1 MRAKILFVLCL
12 LNFAFTAKEVVEC
25 DGKIINHCKKCN
37 SGENSDTCA
46 LCEDKYFS
54 FFNDLLCLPCND
66 STYGQI
72 GCEGN
77 CNGTDYINSRFISC
91 EKGGCKEGYFNIEGI
106 CLNCSEGSPHCINC
120 TYEVQE
126 EATEG
131 NFICHECESN
141 EYIINRFGECEH
153 CKIDNCE
160 ICHYEKNT
168 REECDKCISGYYK
181 TSYGECKN
189 CRYVDIYWGICYIC
203 SDNDTD
209 YENGECWCYSG
220 YTFVNNSICV
230 PCPEGC
236 SRCIIN
242 NKTNNLE
249 CINCY
254 SNYVLNNSKSCI
266 NCGNG
271 CESCTL
277 DENNKPICI
286 SCYSGT
292 FLDYNKCLI
301 CPDGC
306 SKCELE
312 LDKSSKYKNITK
324 CTECYYNYALDGD
337 NNCIYCSELSDTGD
351 NGCRHCIYN
360 KINSKF
366 ECLECWNDDYAYII
380 NTFQCFL
387 NTDPNQIY
395 LYGCLKANYNEE
407 NNRYECLKCKSDFI
421 QIIND
426 KTCRRRDE
434 TNISSYC
441 LEIEN
446 LQIPEN
452 PLYSCHKCQNNT
464 AYVKLNIEGKK
475 DCYYRD
481 NILSFC
487 LEGEI
492 EENGNLICRKCVENA
507 FLNSSN
513 ICNCDFDS
521 FGKYNKWCY
530 KCDDKKEGNPGCLA
544 SKGCNYTH
552 SNDELDCNE
561 CKEGYFKYT
570 IGQCYYC
577 GNEISNCDK
586 CHYDK
591 GLKCDNCIGIFR
603 LNEEKNKCEIDECQE
618 YPEIAPGC
626 IICKD
631 KLNEYKSKNKCQSCK
646 YGYFKTKNET
656 CIYCRS
662 EKYGGP
668 GCYECGYEEDENGKE
683 TENIICKDCFSIDI
697 YELYY
702 YYYYYHY
709 YDNFCNYFIN
719 SALSS
724 EGKCYYY
731 NSSFES
737 CLKYEFIKDNKN
749 IEKLKCIACLPGYY
763 LDNEGNCV
771 NYKNRIQ
778 IIPFCV
784 FHTFLVDDI
793 KFEFYAYD
801 YEYYGINNLDIYF
814 YYYNSAYNYYDNF
827 KIYNEILKNINYNII
842 TTCQSCQNGYF
853 LNDDGICEKL
863 EIENC
868 TGSFILKNI
877 SSRENHC
884 DNICYQKDY
893 PFIYIKFKNN
903 SIDFN
908 IENYINDDSIY
919 QSRLYY
925 IISYNFDELTNE
937 TKNIILNMTLCYDIY
952 SDEKLMNQFKGC
964 DKVFYNQKDK
974 SYQCFDCAY
983 GYFLDLENNKCSN
996 NIYDYRQLID
1006 CKIENIGTDLS
1017 PLYSCGSCYSSS
1029 DTLVTLENGGKLCFH
1044 DYTLTNC
1051 IEVNASS
1058 NYINPVINCNS
1069 CKFNYFPFY
1078 SKYYGRTI
1086 CQNIYE
1092 KIIKYKNITL
1102 DIFEE
1107 EEYILA
1113 DDKGICKKK
1122 YFTPDGKKCYKCDN
1136 KNIGMPGC
1144 NGECSFS
1151 LKRNNTILC
1160 AGKCKD
1166 GYIESSEG
1174 ICEECESINKGCIEC
1189 HYEQNYP
1196 SNYLYVKKS
1205 RRFQCDYC
1213 KDGYILSQDGRCL
1226 TCEDL
1231 GIYDCEKCSKDK
1243 KTGNY
1248 ICDECYK
1255 YFFKNEVGYCDRCVI
1270 DHIIFNNKC
1279 IRCYDNKNGGIEGCK
1294 YCEKNEDDK
1303 IICRECGD
1311 NYILLTNNNTCVE
1324 RRINK
1329 DIAQFDNC
1337 LEIKVENN
1345 KYICS
1350 RCVPQLSLL
1359 KKDNE
1364 YKCEYLPTLYDSN
1377 FGVYYYHHFYY
1388 DMFKRNYDDYK
1399 NFFLND
1405 YNFRQNFFLPCKESI
1420 NLGTKENPI
1429 YSCTMCYN
1437 IFENEEMRY
1446 YFDMYVPD
1454 YYHYLIDYD
1463 DYDHYDDY
1471 FNYYDE
1477 NYGDFTIKI
1486 IDSNMNNISYCMVN
1500 HRNNE
1505 NCTEAYY
1512 KLYNGKEIYNCTKCL
1527 IGNELLYN
1535 EKLDINYCSFNKN
1548 SIQKCLVEFC
1558 KNCIS
1563 NNNYFCSD
1571 CITTDYEV
1579 NKFSGSCVKKTEIVP
1594 AVTWKDIYRLNMNG
1608 QKEINGQTIT
1618 GPSLNLRGITSS
1630 QINTRHAFLIYLTF
1644 KIKHGLRNLQ
1654 EIIKIPAIC
1663 EIKDGV
1669 EETEDFAN
1677 IVDYECIGNSTVSEN
1692 YTLAGIEEVE
1702 NSETTING
1710 NLNEINKIINEND
1723 DLINKNT
1730 SSFTTMM
1737 LDDMIF
1743 FYINYNN
1750 NIINSSDTTFDFC
1763 LNGTISKEI
1772 NIAGNLNKSN
1782 LRHLDSACL
1791 ENIEIEMNNINDK
1804 ADCSFCSEE
1813 NLNAS
1818 LTCILKIK
1826 DDMNSINISFGTS
1839 EIKIENTSQSIYI
1852 PELNKINLVYE
1863 KPITDM
1869 PKSTNN
1875 KSWKTIICA
1884 IIIVVVLIILIFILL
1899 LFMKLDKMKNYGSG
1913 NININEKKM
1922 HNNTIQS
1929 DNNLKLEE
1937 KN

>member
-1 MRAKILFVLCL
+1 M
-12 LNFAFTAKEVVEC
+12 
-25 DGKIINHCKKCN
+25 
-37 SGENSDTCA
+37 
-46 LCEDKYFS
+46 
-54 FFNDLLCLPCND
+54 
-66 STYGQI
+66 
-72 GCEGN
+72 
-77 CNGTDYINSRFISC
+77 
-91 EKGGCKEGYFNIEGI
+91 
-106 CLNCSEGSPHCINC
+106 
-120 TYEVQE
+120 
-126 EATEG
+126 
-131 NFICHECESN
+131 
-141 EYIINRFGECEH
+141 
-153 CKIDNCE
+153 
-160 ICHYEKNT
+160 
-168 REECDKCISGYYK
+168 
-181 TSYGECKN
+181 
-189 CRYVDIYWGICYIC
+189 
-203 SDNDTD
+203 
-209 YENGECWCYSG
+209 
-220 YTFVNNSICV
+220 
-230 PCPEGC
+230 
-236 SRCIIN
+236 
-242 NKTNNLE
+242 
-249 CINCY
+249 
-254 SNYVLNNSKSCI
+254 
-266 NCGNG
+266 
-271 CESCTL
+271 
-277 DENNKPICI
+277 
-286 SCYSGT
+286 
-292 FLDYNKCLI
+292 
-301 CPDGC
+301 
-306 SKCELE
+306 
-312 LDKSSKYKNITK
+312 
-324 CTECYYNYALDGD
+324 
-337 NNCIYCSELSDTGD
+337 
-351 NGCRHCIYN
+351 
-360 KINSKF
+360 
-366 ECLECWNDDYAYII
+366 
-380 NTFQCFL
+380 
-387 NTDPNQIY
+387 
-395 LYGCLKANYNEE
+395 
-407 NNRYECLKCKSDFI
+407 
-421 QIIND
+421 
-426 KTCRRRDE
+426 
-434 TNISSYC
+434 
-441 LEIEN
+441 
-446 LQIPEN
+446 
-452 PLYSCHKCQNNT
+452 
-464 AYVKLNIEGKK
+464 
-475 DCYYRD
+475 
-481 NILSFC
+481 
-487 LEGEI
+487 
-492 EENGNLICRKCVENA
+492 
-507 FLNSSN
+507 
-513 ICNCDFDS
+513 
-521 FGKYNKWCY
+521 
-530 KCDDKKEGNPGCLA
+530 
-544 SKGCNYTH
+544 
-552 SNDELDCNE
+552 
-561 CKEGYFKYT
+561 
-570 IGQCYYC
+570 
-577 GNEISNCDK
+577 
-586 CHYDK
+586 
-591 GLKCDNCIGIFR
+591 LKCDNCIGIFR

-618 YPEIAPGC
+618 YPEIASGC

-697 YELYY
+697 YESYY

-709 YDNFCNYFIN
+709 YDNFYNYFIN

-827 KIYNEILKNINYNII
+827 NIYNEILKNINYNII

-893 PFIYIKFKNN
+893 PFIYIKIKNN

-1029 DTLVTLENGGKLCFH
+1029 DTLVTLENGGKLCVH

-1231 GIYDCEKCSKDK
+1231 GIYNCEKCSKDK

-1279 IRCYDNKNGGIEGCK
+1279 ISCYDNTNGGIEGCK

-1454 YYHYLIDYD
+1454 YYHYFIDYD

-1723 DLINKNT
+1723 NLINKNT
-1730 SSFTTMM
+1730 SVFTTMM

-1763 LNGTISKEI
+1763 LNGTISKEL

-1863 KPITDM
+1863 KPITDI

-1899 LFMKLDKMKNYGSG
+1899 LFMKLDKMKNYDSG

-1922 HNNTIQS
+1922 HNSIQS